1 MTNKKAITVAK
12 SVVPKLLGYGHHILV
27 VFASFCLRTRNSSS
41 VGGTYVHMA
50 RTFSA
55 PINSP
60 SFPTPIRGVGNQLL
74 GYTPTTL
81 GLCNKD
87 VIAGLEFFGSIE
99 EIHFR
104 ESIGI

>member
-1 MTNKKAITVAK
+1 
-12 SVVPKLLGYGHHILV
+12 
-27 VFASFCLRTRNSSS
+27 
-41 VGGTYVHMA
+41 MA

-60 SFPTPIRGVGNQLL
+60 SFDTDPGVGDQRF
-74 GYTPTTL
+74 GDTPTTL